1 MTATLGEVRPR
12 GWWYGVGGGLIGLGV
27 AAAIVVFV
35 LAFQRPLEEFREL
48 SDQIDAM
55 ERFPVPGEAV
65 VTLDQPGEY
74 VVYAEG
80 DGIAPIGRV
89 GATSVT
95 VESTT
100 PDSRPLILR
109 SVGIDETY
117 DFGGHAG
124 RSALEFTVD
133 KPGDYRVTVGQ
144 VPASVTGVA
153 VGPPVDL
160 FAAIGSIFVVIFV
173 PFAVGGVFVLAGV
186 IVLVVTGVRRTSSTR
201 RVRTAANPPAAW
213 GGAPAPGFP
222 TAAPAPG
229 FPTAAP
235 GYGYPPG
242 AAPGWGASTGW
253 GSPPAPVAPA
263 PWPPVSND
271 PSPSGPDSTPGA
283 PSAAAPPSVGA
294 PPPSDRPSPP
304 EGG

>member
-1 MTATLGEVRPR
+1 MTATLDEVRPR
-12 GWWYGVGGGLIGLGV
+12 AWWYGVGGGLIGLGV
-27 AAAIVVFV
+27 VATIVVFLV
-35 LAFQRPLEEFREL
+35 AFQRPLEEFREL

-55 ERFPVPGEAV
+55 DRFTVPGEAV
-65 VTLDQPGEY
+65 VTFDQPGEY

-80 DGIAPIGRV
+80 DGLAPIGRV
-89 GATSVT
+89 GAASVT

-124 RSALEFTVD
+124 RAALEFTVD
-133 KPGDYRVTVGQ
+133 EPGDYRVTVGQ

-153 VGPPVDL
+153 VGPPIDL

-201 RVRTAANPPAAW
+201 RVRMAANPPAAW
-213 GGAPAPGFP
+213 GGGPAPGYP
-222 TAAPAPG
+222 S
-229 FPTAAP
+229 AAP

-242 AAPGWGASTGW
+242 VAPGWGAPTGW
-253 GSPPAPVAPA
+253 GPPPAPVAPA
-263 PWPPVSND
+263 PWSPVPPD
-271 PSPSGPDSTPGA
+271 PSGSGPGMAPGA
-283 PSAAAPPSVGA
+283 PSAAAPPPAGA
-294 PPPSDRPSPP
+294 SPPTDRPSPP